1 MFSPIEEIK
10 NRLDIVEV
18 VKTYIKL
25 EKTGINFRGLCPF
38 HSEKKPSFF
47 VSPSRQMW
55 HCFGSCGEGGDIFK
69 FVMKI
74 EGVEFGDALRIL
86 AQRAGVELKKQ
97 DPRINTEKKRLYEIC
112 EKSAGFFEKQLESG
126 KMGQQANKYL
136 LNRGINKESI
146 KRWRIG
152 YSPDTWQ
159 SLSDFLISNGYT
171 RDEIVKAGLA
181 VCQENQQSRTYDR
194 FRGRI
199 VFPFFDLIGQVVGFT
214 GRIFAQKQDT
224 AKYVNTPNTLLY
236 DKSKIL
242 YGLDKAKMAI
252 RNKDACVI
260 TEGQT
265 DVILSHQA
273 GIENT
278 VASSGTALTSY
289 QLMILKRYSENL
301 ITAFDMD
308 LAGNSATKRGID
320 LAQEQ
325 GFNIKVVVMPKDK
338 DPADII
344 SENLE
349 QWKQLVE
356 NAKTILDFYFDISFS
371 RYDANTA
378 IGKKEISNALLP
390 VIKKISN
397 KIEQSHWIQ
406 KLCQKLE
413 VDEQAVREEMGKI
426 KFQDNYDAS
435 NINNTNIDKS
445 AREPRASEQKIK
457 TRKDILEQRII
468 SLLLKNPEHIC
479 LIEQD
484 LFLFFSPKIQEIL
497 ENLKKDSK
505 FYDKAND
512 MPEIREFFNKLC
524 FMAEKQAEE
533 IDPKNEIQTCVLAI
547 QDIEKRDKQKKKSLE
562 IKKAEQ
568 ENNLEQV
575 EKLKK
580 EFHILSQKN
589 NDEKNKD
596 KKTS

>member
-10 NRLDIVEV
+10 TRLDIVEV
-18 VKTYIKL
+18 IKTYIKL

-74 EGVEFGDALRIL
+74 EGIEFVDALRIL

-97 DPRINTEKKRLYEIC
+97 DPRINTERKRLYEIC
-112 EKSAGFFEKQLESG
+112 EIATNFFEKQLESG

-136 LNRGINKESI
+136 LNRGINQESI
-146 KRWRIG
+146 KKWRIG

-159 SLSDFLISNGYT
+159 GLSDFLISKGYT

-181 VCQENQQSRTYDR
+181 VQQENQKSRTYDR

-242 YGLDKAKMAI
+242 YGLDKAKVAI
-252 RNKDACVI
+252 RNKDTCVI

-289 QLMILKRYSENL
+289 QLLILKRYSENL

-371 RYDANTA
+371 RYDAKTA
-378 IGKKEISNALLP
+378 QGKKEISNTLLP
-390 VIKKISN
+390 VIKKIPN
-397 KIEQSHWIQ
+397 KIEQSHWLQ
-406 KLCQKLE
+406 KLCLKLE
-413 VDEQAVREEMGKI
+413 VDEQIVRVEMEKI
-426 KFQDNYDAS
+426 KFQDNYS
-435 NINNTNIDKS
+435 VRNTNNENIKQGN
-445 AREPRASEQKIK
+445 ATEEKIK
-457 TRKDILEQRII
+457 SRKEILEQRIVA
-468 SLLLKNPEHIC
+468 LLLKNPEHIC

-505 FYDKAND
+505 FYDKAD
-512 MPEIREFFNKLC
+512 TMPELREFFNKLC
-524 FMAEKQAEE
+524 FMVEQEAEE
-533 IDPKNEIQTCVLAI
+533 IDPKHEIQICVDAM
-547 QDIEKRDKQKKKSLE
+547 QDIEKRNKLEKISLQ
-562 IKKAEQ
+562 IKKFEQ

-575 EKLKK
+575 DKLKK
-580 EFHILSQKN
+580 EFHTLSQK
-589 NDEKNKD
+589 
-596 KKTS
+596 

>member
-10 NRLDIVEV
+10 TRLDIVEV

-97 DPRINTEKKRLYEIC
+97 DPKINTEKKRLYEIC
-112 EKSAGFFEKQLESG
+112 EMATNFFEKQLENG

-136 LNRGINKESI
+136 LNRGINKDSI
-146 KRWRIG
+146 KKWRIG

-159 SLSDFLISNGYT
+159 GLSDFLISQGYT
-171 RDEIVKAGLA
+171 RDEILRAGLVVQQA
-181 VCQENQQSRTYDR
+181 NQQSRTYDR

-199 VFPFFDLIGQVVGFT
+199 VFPFFDLMGQVVGFT

-242 YGLDKAKMAI
+242 YGLDKAKVAI
-252 RNKDACVI
+252 RNKNACVI

-289 QLMILKRYSENL
+289 QLMILKRYTENL

-344 SENLE
+344 SENSE
-349 QWKQLVE
+349 QWKELVE

-371 RYDANTA
+371 RYDASTA
-378 IGKKEISNALLP
+378 QGKKEISDILLP
-390 VIKKISN
+390 VIKKIPN

-413 VDEQAVREEMGKI
+413 VGEQAVCAEMEKI
-426 KFQDNYDAS
+426 KIQDNS
-435 NINNTNIDKS
+435 NFRDTKNEDIKKKNAI
-445 AREPRASEQKIK
+445 EEKIK
-457 TRKDILEQRII
+457 SRKEILEQRIA
-468 SLLLKNPEHIC
+468 SLFLKNPEHIC

-484 LFLFFSPKIQEIL
+484 LFSFFSPKIQEIL
-497 ENLKKDSK
+497 ENLKKDSN
-505 FYDKAND
+505 FYDKTDASSEN
-512 MPEIREFFNKLC
+512 REFFNKFC
-524 FMAEKQAEE
+524 FMAEKQEEE
-533 IDPKNEIQTCVLAI
+533 IDPKNEIEICILAI
-547 QDIEKRDKQKKKSLE
+547 KDIEKRDKLEKISLK

-568 ENNLEQV
+568 ENNLELID
-575 EKLKK
+575 ELKK
-580 EFHILSQKN
+580 QFHTLSQK
-589 NDEKNKD
+589 
-596 KKTS
+596 

>member
-10 NRLDIVEV
+10 TRLDIVEV

-97 DPRINTEKKRLYEIC
+97 DPKINTEKKRLYEIC
-112 EKSAGFFEKQLESG
+112 EMATNFFEKQLENG

-136 LNRGINKESI
+136 LNRGINKDSI
-146 KRWRIG
+146 KKWRIG

-159 SLSDFLISNGYT
+159 GLSDFLISQGYT
-171 RDEIVKAGLA
+171 RDEILRAGLVVQQA
-181 VCQENQQSRTYDR
+181 NQQSRTYDR

-199 VFPFFDLIGQVVGFT
+199 VFPFFDLMGQVVGFT

-242 YGLDKAKMAI
+242 YGLDKAKVAI
-252 RNKDACVI
+252 RNKNACVI

-289 QLMILKRYSENL
+289 QLMILKRYTENL

-344 SENLE
+344 SENSE
-349 QWKQLVE
+349 QWKELVE

-371 RYDANTA
+371 RYDASTA
-378 IGKKEISNALLP
+378 QGKKEISDILLP
-390 VIKKISN
+390 VIKKIPN

-413 VDEQAVREEMGKI
+413 VGEQAVCAEMEKI
-426 KFQDNYDAS
+426 KIQDNS
-435 NINNTNIDKS
+435 NFRDTKNEDIKKKNAI
-445 AREPRASEQKIK
+445 EEKIK
-457 TRKDILEQRII
+457 SRKEILEQRIA
-468 SLLLKNPEHIC
+468 SLFLKNPEHIC

-484 LFLFFSPKIQEIL
+484 LFSFFSPNIQEIL
-497 ENLKKDSK
+497 ENLKKDSN
-505 FYDKAND
+505 FYDKTDASSEN
-512 MPEIREFFNKLC
+512 REFFNKFC
-524 FMAEKQAEE
+524 FMAEKQEEE
-533 IDPKNEIQTCVLAI
+533 IDPKNEIEICILAI
-547 QDIEKRDKQKKKSLE
+547 KDIEKRDKLEKISLK

-568 ENNLEQV
+568 ENNLELID
-575 EKLKK
+575 ELKK
-580 EFHILSQKN
+580 QFHTLSQK
-589 NDEKNKD
+589 
-596 KKTS
+596 

>member
-356 NAKTILDFYFDISFS
+356 KAKTILDFYFDISFS

-445 AREPRASEQKIK
+445 VREPRASEQKIK
-457 TRKDILEQRII
+457 TRKDILEQRIV